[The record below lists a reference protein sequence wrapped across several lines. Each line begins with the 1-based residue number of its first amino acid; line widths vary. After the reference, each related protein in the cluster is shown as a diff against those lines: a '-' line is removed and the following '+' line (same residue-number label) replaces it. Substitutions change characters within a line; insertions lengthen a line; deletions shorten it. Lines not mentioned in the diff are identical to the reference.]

1 MRLCKMDM
9 LDRLVSLA
17 QISGSADV
25 QCLFQGGW
33 YVRHEVR
40 RGRALVHIVTG
51 GTGWLKAD
59 AEAQPRRLYEGDVVF
74 FPRGAA
80 HVLSSEE
87 GCANSGAAVE
97 TAEDGAFLRKKSGEG
112 AADLSLFCARFS
124 YDTQADLMAGLP
136 ETVVL
141 NMRGTPL
148 RHLLALLQTEA
159 DNTAPGARSTVD
171 ALATVLL
178 VQLLRVFLAEKRLS
192 PLPEGVIRGWR
203 DRRLRTVIRAVLD
216 DPAHPWA
223 IEEMAALAGVS
234 RAQLMRLFKTHTAT
248 SPYAFVNRIRL
259 QQAAVRLKRSADSVL
274 AVALDVGFGSETHF
288 GKAFKRMYGITP
300 GQYRKQSEAA
310 EADFVI

>member
-59 AEAQPRRLYEGDVVF
+59 AEAQPRRLHEGDVVF

-141 NMRGTPL
+141 NICLPCCRPRPTMPRP
-148 RHLLALLQTEA
+148 
-159 DNTAPGARSTVD
+159 ARARRWT
-171 ALATVLL
+171 
-178 VQLLRVFLAEKRLS
+178 RS
-192 PLPEGVIRGWR
+192 PPCSWCSFCASSSRKNASAR
-203 DRRLRTVIRAVLD
+203 CPRA
-216 DPAHPWA
+216 
-223 IEEMAALAGVS
+223 
-234 RAQLMRLFKTHTAT
+234 
-248 SPYAFVNRIRL
+248 
-259 QQAAVRLKRSADSVL
+259 
-274 AVALDVGFGSETHF
+274 
-288 GKAFKRMYGITP
+288 
-300 GQYRKQSEAA
+300 
-310 EADFVI
+310 

>member
-1 MRLCKMDM
+1 MDM

-59 AEAQPRRLYEGDVVF
+59 AEAQPRRLHEGDVVF

-112 AADLSLFCARFS
+112 VADLSLFCARFS

-159 DNTAPGARSTVD
+159 DNAAPGARSTVD

-178 VQLLRVFLAEKRLS
+178 
-192 PLPEGVIRGWR
+192 IRGWR

-300 GQYRKQSEAA
+300 GQYRKQSETAA
-310 EADFVI
+310 ADFVI